1 MDRIDVLGPDYEIP
15 AAMNRSLLSE
25 IDDHE
30 LTTIVKQAAEE
41 LSAPIALVNLVLEHI
56 QFFKTHY
63 GLPSELAAARGTDRD
78 VSFCQFVVKSG
89 EPFEVTDAEQDG
101 RVPKYLVKRYGIR
114 AYLGMPLAVGDTVA
128 GSLCVID
135 TKPRSFS
142 DNDREM
148 LRELAVVA
156 NRRLNELSERRK
168 HLHSGLLSQT
178 MLSGLAELRNC
189 LLPIQDAIDSADRA
203 ALEAGPSLR
212 LALHAYT
219 TGCPETEDIIHA
231 LKSAERALASCQDAT
246 AEVAIS
252 IGDASDGLA
261 AMEHAV
267 TNTASTSLSTIA
279 VSGRELARQSVD
291 PVGGVILP
299 DIDESI
305 LVSTPRSLAITLVA
319 TCLNMIAAHMA
330 NRNLS
335 GGLRMGARGL
345 GSQAEVRIES
355 DEATGSD
362 YSDIVEVLAKHVGGE
377 PTLKIQATDGAVA
390 LLFSTVQS
398 D

>member
-30 LTTIVKQAAEE
+30 LTSIVREAAKE

-78 VSFCQFVVKSG
+78 VSFCQFVVEAG

-101 RVPKYLVKRYGIR
+101 RVPRYLVKRYGIR
-114 AYLGMPLAVGDTVA
+114 AYLGMPLAVGDAVV

-142 DNDREM
+142 DKERKM
-148 LRELAVVA
+148 LKELAVLA
-156 NRRLNELSERRK
+156 NRRLNELSEKRR
-168 HLHSGLLSQT
+168 HLHSELLSQT
-178 MLSGLAELRNC
+178 MLPGLAGLRNC

-212 LALHAYT
+212 LALHAST
-219 TGCPETEDIIHA
+219 TGSTATEDIVHA
-231 LKSAERALASCQDAT
+231 LKSAERALASCQDAF
-246 AEVAIS
+246 AEVAVS
-252 IGDASDGLA
+252 IGDASDGLT

-267 TNTASTSLSTIA
+267 TNEASTSLSTIA
-279 VSGRELARQSVD
+279 VSGRELARQNVEA
-291 PVGGVILP
+291 VGGVFLP
-299 DIDESI
+299 DIDDSI
-305 LVSTPRSLAITLVA
+305 VVSTPRSQAVTLIA
-319 TCLNMIAAHMA
+319 TCLSMIAAHMA
-330 NRNLS
+330 DRNLS
-335 GGLRMGARGL
+335 GGLRMDARSL
-345 GSQAEVRIES
+345 GSRAELTIVS
-355 DEATGSD
+355 NEAANAD
-362 YSDIVEVLAKHVGGE
+362 YSDIAAVLAKHAGGE
-377 PTLKIQATDGAVA
+377 PTVTIQATDGAMS
-390 LLFSTVQS
+390 LLFATVQA